1 MNTQIEKL
9 SDEFRT
15 ESRAFAGR
23 IVSGLR
29 NATRNTADLLVRT
42 KQPVHTLATAG
53 LKINSLSHDG
63 IEKLLKQQ
71 VASFEDLVDGSAHRL
86 EMAARARSLKAL
98 VQDQIASLPASRD
111 TAVANARKTLEIVK
125 STGDGLGTV
134 VKTTAAGGPVR
145 KTPARRKKAGGARR
159 KTGARKATPAS
170 RKKAPARARKTTGR
184 TKKASARRSPAQA
197 AA

>member
-9 SDEFRT
+9 TDEFRT

-23 IVSGLR
+23 VVSGLR
-29 NATRNTADLLVRT
+29 NATRNTAGLLVRT
-42 KQPVHTLATAG
+42 KQPVNTLATAG
-53 LKINSLSHDG
+53 LKINSLSHEG

-71 VASFEDLVDGSAHRL
+71 VASFEDLVDGSARRL
-86 EMAARARSLKAL
+86 EMAARAKSLKAL

-111 TAVANARKTLEIVK
+111 AAVANARKTLEIVT

-145 KTPARRKKAGGARR
+145 KAPARKKKAGGTRG
-159 KTGARKATPAS
+159 KTGSRKATPAS
-170 RKKAPARARKTTGR
+170 RKKSPARGRKSAGP
-184 TKKASARRSPAQA
+184 TKKTSARRAPAQSA
-197 AA
+197 A